1 MMYYEELWKDLQEFL
16 DYRKASGYGTD
27 NHKRFLTAFICFC
40 EYSFPDAESI
50 TKEMIDSFLSGRAGC
65 AANTQ
70 ATYISGLRVFTRYI
84 CFLGKVAYIP
94 DDDYSLRRETYIPH
108 IPDTE
113 ELHSFFRT
121 VDNYSPDSPAFH
133 AEIML
138 PVIFRMQYC
147 CGMRPGEPLRLRK
160 DDVNLAN
167 GDIYICETKNN
178 RDRHIVMSDD
188 LLRLCRKYDGIAGG
202 REWFFQQTDGSPV
215 QVCRMTKLFR
225 KCWKKSSGCSEVRTR
240 PYDLRHAFATHTLMR
255 WTENGNDVM
264 ALLPYLSAYMGHS
277 KISSTFY
284 YIHLLPQR
292 LRESSG
298 IDWNALDEIYGEGI
312 HYEEI

>member
-1 MMYYEELWKDLQEFL
+1 MMYYEELRKDFHGFM
-16 DYRKASGYGTD
+16 DHRKASGYSTD
-27 NHKRFLTAFICFC
+27 NHRRILTEFIRFC
-40 EYSFPDAESI
+40 EYSFPDAERI
-50 TKEMIDSFLSGRAGC
+50 TKAMVDGFLSGKAGC
-65 AANTQ
+65 SANTQ
-70 ATYISGLRVFTRYI
+70 ATDISALRVFTKYI
-84 CFLGKVAYIP
+84 CFLGKAAYVP

-113 ELHSFFRT
+113 ELLSFFQT
-121 VDNYSPDSPAFH
+121 VDNCSSNGPTFH
-133 AEIML
+133 AQIML

-160 DDVNLAN
+160 DDVNLAD

-202 REWFFQQTDGSPV
+202 GEWFFHQTDGSPV
-215 QVCRMTKLFR
+215 PVCRMTRLFR
-225 KCWKKSSGCSEVRTR
+225 KYWKKSSGCADVRTR

-255 WTENGNDVM
+255 WIENGNDVM

-298 IDWNALDEIYGEGI
+298 IDWNALDEIYREGD
-312 HYEEI
+312 HYEKI

>member
-1 MMYYEELWKDLQEFL
+1 MMYYEELWKDLQAFL
-16 DYRKASGYGTD
+16 DYRKASGYSTD
-27 NHKRFLTAFICFC
+27 NHKRLLTAFIRFC
-40 EYSFPDAESI
+40 EYSFPDAESV
-50 TKEMIDSFLSGRAGC
+50 TKEMIDNFLSGRAGY

-70 ATYISGLRVFTRYI
+70 ATYISCLRVFTRYI

-108 IPDTE
+108 IPDKE
-113 ELHSFFRT
+113 ELLSFFRT
-121 VDNYSPDSPAFH
+121 VDGHSPDSLAFH

-160 DDVNLAN
+160 DDVSLTD

-215 QVCRMTKLFR
+215 PVRRMTKLFR
-225 KCWKKSSGCSEVRTR
+225 KCWKKSSGCAQVRTR

-255 WTENGNDVM
+255 WIENGNDVM

-284 YIHLLPQR
+284 YMHLLPQR
-292 LRESSG
+292 LRESAG
-298 IDWNALDEIYGEGI
+298 IEWDTLDEIYREGEHHEKI
-312 HYEEI
+312 

>member
-1 MMYYEELWKDLQEFL
+1 
-16 DYRKASGYGTD
+16 
-27 NHKRFLTAFICFC
+27 
-40 EYSFPDAESI
+40 
-50 TKEMIDSFLSGRAGC
+50 MIDGFLFDKAGC
-65 AANTQ
+65 TTNTQ
-70 ATYISGLRVFTRYI
+70 AAYVSALRVFTKYI
-84 CFLGKVAYIP
+84 CFLGKAAYVP
-94 DDDYSLRRETYIPH
+94 DDDYSLRRERYIPH

-113 ELHSFFRT
+113 ELFSFFWT
-121 VDNYSPDSPAFH
+121 VDNCSSNSLTFH
-133 AEIML
+133 AQIML

-160 DDVNLAN
+160 EDVNLAN

-202 REWFFQQTDGSPV
+202 GEWFFHQTDGSPV
-215 QVCRMTKLFR
+215 PVCRMTKLFR
-225 KCWKKSSGCSEVRTR
+225 KYWKKSSGCADVRTR

-255 WTENGNDVM
+255 WIENGNDVM

-298 IDWNALDEIYGEGI
+298 IDWNALDEIYREEK
-312 HYEEI
+312 HYEEV